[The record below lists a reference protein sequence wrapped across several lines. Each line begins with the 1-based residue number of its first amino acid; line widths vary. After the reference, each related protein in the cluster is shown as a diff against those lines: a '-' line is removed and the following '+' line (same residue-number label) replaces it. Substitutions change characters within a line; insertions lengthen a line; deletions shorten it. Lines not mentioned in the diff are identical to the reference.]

1 MNSMRSWLL
10 LLAVGSA
17 LILFAL
23 VMESTPRADMTRVEL
38 PDTTQDYT
46 ALVDTPAPDSPDH
59 TAILDALLQLLHIS
73 NRLRIDHIRTSGNW
87 AFVRGTEVVLL
98 DDAEEQETDLTVAAL
113 LQLPEGSTAGWL
125 VLDYWTLPD
134 EQARP
139 LATFLDRVRERLR
152 EEGLPDALLPDD
164 LRHRDLDT
172 L

>member
-10 LLAVGSA
+10 LLVVGSA

-23 VMESTPRADMTRVEL
+23 VMESTPRANMARLET
-38 PDTTQDYT
+38 PDTTDFS
-46 ALVDTPAPDSPDH
+46 ALVDTPAPDSPEH
-59 TAILDALLQLLHIS
+59 GAILEALLQHLQIS
-73 NRLRIDHIRTSGNW
+73 NRLRVDHIRTSGNW

-113 LQLPEGSTAGWL
+113 LQLPEGSTTGWL
-125 VLDYWTLPD
+125 VIDYWTLPD
-134 EQARP
+134 EQERP
-139 LATFLDRVRERLR
+139 LAAFLDRFRERQR
-152 EEGLPDALLPDD
+152 AERLPDALLPDD